1 MDKEDGIVV
10 MKRVEIDTAAPFRS
24 VKEALS
30 LFGDKVLAGE
40 LYASKLRQVKMQDGG
55 SENGCSGL
63 SRLGNVTAELEE
75 TKQSLQKA
83 KEERMLLAT
92 CLSSM
97 KTELERTKL
106 ELQQLKEHE
115 SDKQPMETEFEDVKF
130 VEDSTKFEV
139 KIQDSDHKEEEEME
153 FQKKRYVTNFA
164 NPPSFEQ
171 VSIPQVVE
179 KLERHPSPKKKKKK
193 KKKISTL
200 IPLIGGIFSK
210 KKGSPEVALPQVP

>member
-10 MKRVEIDTAAPFRS
+10 MKRAEIDTRAPFRS
-24 VKEALS
+24 VKEALT

-40 LYASKLRQVKMQDGG
+40 LYSSKLRQGGG
-55 SENGCSGL
+55 SENGGNGL

-83 KEERMLLAT
+83 KEERIILAT

-106 ELQQLKEHE
+106 QLQQLKEHE
-115 SDKQPMETEFEDVKF
+115 SNKQPMEITEFEDIKF
-130 VEDSTKFEV
+130 VEDTTKFEV

-164 NPPSFEQ
+164 NPPSFAQ

-179 KLERHPSPKKKKKK
+179 KLERHPSTKK
-193 KKKISTL
+193 KKKINML

-210 KKGSPEVALPQVP
+210 KKGSPEIALPRVP

>member
-10 MKRVEIDTAAPFRS
+10 MKRAEIDTRAPFRS
-24 VKEALS
+24 VKEALT

-40 LYASKLRQVKMQDGG
+40 LYSSKLRQGGG
-55 SENGCSGL
+55 SENGCNGL

-83 KEERMLLAT
+83 KEERIILAT

-115 SDKQPMETEFEDVKF
+115 SNKQPMEITEFEDIKF

-139 KIQDSDHKEEEEME
+139 KIQDSDHKEEEEETE

-164 NPPSFEQ
+164 NPPSFAQ

-179 KLERHPSPKKKKKK
+179 KLERHPSPKRKKKKK
-193 KKKISTL
+193 KKKINML
-200 IPLIGGIFSK
+200 IPLIGGMFSK
-210 KKGSPEVALPQVP
+210 KKGSPEVALPRVP

>member
-40 LYASKLRQVKMQDGG
+40 LYASKLRQDGG

-193 KKKISTL
+193 ISTL